1 MARHVHAA
9 AISARSSGARF
20 QRIWIKTGLIFRSLV
35 RGPFQRAARTTA
47 KHALR
52 QVVRK
57 LSPAQPGPPPS
68 TWRLDRDAGGE
79 LRLDGKKLE
88 TLLERYGSPV
98 HVVDGARL
106 KENAARF
113 IARPPGASKG
123 CEVYYSY
130 KTNPVPGVLRL
141 LHDMGVG
148 AEATS
153 PYELWLATRLGVRPE
168 GMVYNCP
175 AKPEAS
181 VREAIALGIQLLNLN
196 ARQEIAPVAA
206 MARTLGKRPRV
217 GIRVAVPHGVS
228 GQFGER
234 IDDGSA
240 FHAFAEALA
249 CPELNVV
256 GLHAHLNTEIA
267 TAGELAAFLSAIL
280 EFTDRLRSELDL
292 ELQIIDLGGNL
303 ACPTVSHKGALAT
316 RLEVALGHQAAP
328 RAPAAVLTID
338 DYVKQVMITIEKH
351 YQAVGR
357 PAPRVFAEP
366 GRAMTADSQML
377 LCRAGQVRDAD
388 ASGVASVVLDAG
400 INVAESLRSEYHQ
413 LFNLARRP
421 GAPLRHYRLT
431 GPTCT
436 LGDTLYPFVEL
447 PELKLG
453 DGLAIMDSGAYF
465 VPYST
470 CFSFP
475 RPAVV
480 LVEGGRDHVLRRAE
494 TFEDMVALD
503 GPLAGAG

>member
-1 MARHVHAA
+1 
-9 AISARSSGARF
+9 
-20 QRIWIKTGLIFRSLV
+20 LV
-35 RGPFQRAARTTA
+35 KGPLQRAVRTTA

-52 QVVRK
+52 QMVRR
-57 LSPAQPGPPPS
+57 LSSTQTGPPPS
-68 TWRLDRDAGGE
+68 TWRLDRDAGGG
-79 LRLDGKKLE
+79 LRLDGKRLE

-113 IARPPGASKG
+113 TARPPGAAKG

-141 LHDMGVG
+141 LHGMGVG

-153 PYELWLATRLGVRPE
+153 PYELWLATRMGVRPE
-168 GMVYNCP
+168 GIVYNCP
-175 AKPEAS
+175 AKPEAW
-181 VREAIALGIQLLNLN
+181 VREAIALDIQLLNLN

-206 MARTLGKRPRV
+206 MARVLGRRPRV
-217 GIRVAVPHGVS
+217 GIRVAVPHGIS

-240 FHAFAEALA
+240 FNAFEEALA
-249 CPELNVV
+249 RPELNVV
-256 GLHAHLNTEIA
+256 GLHAHLNGEIA
-267 TAGELAAFLSAIL
+267 SAGELAAFLSPIL
-280 EFTDRLRSELDL
+280 EFADRLRSKLGL
-292 ELQIIDLGGNL
+292 ELQIIDVGGNL
-303 ACPTVSHKGALAT
+303 ACPTVSNKGALAN
-316 RLEVALGHQAAP
+316 RLEMALGRLAAP
-328 RAPAAVLTID
+328 RAPEAVLTID
-338 DYVKQVMITIEKH
+338 DYVKQVMNTVEKH

-366 GRAMTADSQML
+366 GRAMTANSQML
-377 LCRAGQVRDAD
+377 LCRAVQVRDAD
-388 ASGVASVVLDAG
+388 NSGVASGVLDAG

-413 LFNLARRP
+413 LFNLVQRP
-421 GAPLRHYRLT
+421 GAPPRRYRLS

-447 PELKLG
+447 PELKVG

-465 VPYST
+465 VSYST

-480 LVEGGRDHVLRRAE
+480 LMEGGQDHVLRRAE
-494 TFEDMVALD
+494 TFEDMVAFD
-503 GPLAGAG
+503 GPPAE